1 MNGSGLISGYGY
13 GNDYSSSLFPA
24 ANMGSTVWTI
34 VSLVLALI
42 GCFVVYFLFV
52 IKKDNPKEKFLVWLK
67 EFLSFKK
74 MLIEP
79 ILKISYLFFAIFIT
93 LGSFALI
100 GTSFL
105 TFLLTLV
112 FGNLFLRITYEA
124 ILMMIMIW
132 KNTSEINKKLK

>member
-1 MNGSGLISGYGY
+1 MGSYPT
-13 GNDYSSSLFPA
+13 SSSLLSPS
-24 ANMGSTVWTI
+24 MGATVWSI

-42 GCFVVYFLFV
+42 GCFAVYFLFV
-52 IKKDNPKEKFLVWLK
+52 VKKDTPKQKFLEWMK

-93 LGSFALI
+93 LGSFSLI

-105 TFLLTLV
+105 SFLLTLV
-112 FGNLFLRITYEA
+112 FGNLIIRISYEA
-124 ILMMIMIW
+124 VLMMVMIW
-132 KNTSEINKKLK
+132 KNTTEINKKLK